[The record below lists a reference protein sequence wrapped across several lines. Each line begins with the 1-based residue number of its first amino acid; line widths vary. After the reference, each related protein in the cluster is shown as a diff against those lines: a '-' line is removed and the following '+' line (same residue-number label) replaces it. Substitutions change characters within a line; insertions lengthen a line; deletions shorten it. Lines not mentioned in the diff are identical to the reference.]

1 VPAVDTPAQPAK
13 PPSLARMPLL
23 AGALEELLAKVKK
36 YTTAREHHLLATQSA
51 PAPNDKAG
59 SDELAQQWQ
68 ACIQDLKIFGALLA

>member
-1 VPAVDTPAQPAK
+1 MPAVDTPAQPAK

-23 AGALEELLAKVKK
+23 AGALEELLAKVKQ

-59 SDELAQQWQ
+59 SDDLAQQWQ
-68 ACIQDLKIFGALLA
+68 ACIHNQSFAALLA